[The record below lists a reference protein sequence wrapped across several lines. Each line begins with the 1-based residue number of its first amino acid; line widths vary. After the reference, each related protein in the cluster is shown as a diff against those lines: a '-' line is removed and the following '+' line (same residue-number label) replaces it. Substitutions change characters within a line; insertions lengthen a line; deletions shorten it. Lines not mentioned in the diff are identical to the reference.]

1 MRRAYRLGF
10 SAKVS
15 GVLVLTVVFWR
26 LTVSVP
32 SAPMVI
38 RVGDAAPKVS
48 WNLLK
53 ATLPT
58 PGFKFSAV
66 DPLTAA
72 LPVGRARMGW
82 KPEVTPVMGL

>member
-1 MRRAYRLGF
+1 M
-10 SAKVS
+10 VVVVTV
-15 GVLVLTVVFWR
+15 GVVLFWI

-32 SAPMVI
+32 KLPMVI
-38 RVGDAAPKVS
+38 RVGVAAPRVS

-82 KPEVTPVMGL
+82 KPELTPVMGL